1 MKKYLLPLIAL
12 TAILFASCSK
22 SKTNDVTPAF
32 GQDED
37 LVTFIFE
44 PFNMEPIRGNNPIDV
59 VNRLDLWITEGDNV
73 YDFHQVRTETNSFGT
88 FHIALN
94 RTKTYTLYAVGHK
107 ADDEAT
113 LTDGIIAFPDD
124 KVTHSMFYTTTFS
137 PANTQSLE
145 CAMQRIVG
153 MFKFTITDAIP
164 NDVDHMRF
172 DISESGT
179 RFNVATFTSTNKV
192 ARIAIPSSMN
202 PNQQTGYTTF
212 NIFIMA
218 DEMDEIKE
226 LEISVQA
233 VGANDAVIEQRSFSE
248 VPIKNGWVTSY
259 TGTFFVTTGMTI
271 NFTVGDWNLFD
282 DYPY

>member
-1 MKKYLLPLIAL
+1 
-12 TAILFASCSK
+12 
-22 SKTNDVTPAF
+22 
-32 GQDED
+32 
-37 LVTFIFE
+37 
-44 PFNMEPIRGNNPIDV
+44 
-59 VNRLDLWITEGDNV
+59 
-73 YDFHQVRTETNSFGT
+73 
-88 FHIALN
+88 
-94 RTKTYTLYAVGHK
+94 
-107 ADDEAT
+107 
-113 LTDGIIAFPDD
+113 
-124 KVTHSMFYTTTFS
+124 
-137 PANTQSLE
+137 
-145 CAMQRIVG
+145 

-179 RFNVATFTSTNKV
+179 RFDVATFTSTNKV